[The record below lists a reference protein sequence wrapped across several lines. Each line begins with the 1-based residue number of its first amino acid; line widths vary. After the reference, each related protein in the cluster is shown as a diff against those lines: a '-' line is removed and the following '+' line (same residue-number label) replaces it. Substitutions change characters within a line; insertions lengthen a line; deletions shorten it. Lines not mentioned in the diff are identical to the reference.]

1 MTAPKAASIVALCA
15 GLVLGACVRGEGP
28 AIDAAVAAVT
38 GDPVIYVAIG
48 ASETSGVGTDDPF
61 TEAWPKV
68 LWRESLPEA
77 VLYDL
82 GRPGSTLAE
91 ALVEQAGQAAAL
103 GPDVVTV
110 WLNVNDMVEQVPVA
124 LYEQNLRR
132 MLEPLTQT
140 GATVL
145 VATTPRI
152 DSLPIY
158 LACRPDPPAA
168 GPSCP
173 APDVSLPTPAEVRAT
188 VAGFN
193 AAIERVAAETG
204 AIVVDL
210 QAYGD
215 APATNPE
222 WIAPDGFH
230 PSTDGAEAIAGA
242 FAEALPPEV
251 VQAASAPR

>member
-1 MTAPKAASIVALCA
+1 MTGPSATSMVALCA

-28 AIDAAVAAVT
+28 AIDAAAEPVT

-68 LWRESLPEA
+68 LWRESLSEA

-91 ALVEQAGQAAAL
+91 ALVEQAPQASAL
-103 GPDVVTV
+103 DPDVVTV
-110 WLNVNDMVEQVPVA
+110 WLNVNDLVRQVPAA
-124 LYEQNLRR
+124 LFEQDLRR

-140 GATVL
+140 GASVL

-158 LACRPDPPAA
+158 LACRPDPPAD

-173 APDVSLPTPAEVRAT
+173 APDVSLPTPAEVRAIVT
-188 VAGFN
+188 RYN

-215 APATNPE
+215 APKANPE

-230 PSTDGAEAIAGA
+230 PSTEGALAIADA
-242 FAEALPPEV
+242 FADVLPLEV

>member
-1 MTAPKAASIVALCA
+1 M
-15 GLVLGACVRGEGP
+15 RGEDP
-28 AIDAAVAAVT
+28 AIDPAAAPVT

-48 ASETSGVGTDDPF
+48 ASETSGVGTEDPF
-61 TEAWPKV
+61 TQAWPKV

-91 ALVEQAGQAAAL
+91 ALVEQAGQAGAL
-103 GPDVVTV
+103 DPDVVTI

-124 LYEQNLRR
+124 LYERDLRR
-132 MLEPLTQT
+132 MLEPLTRT
-140 GATVL
+140 GASVL

-158 LACRPDPPAA
+158 LACRPDPPAD

-173 APDVSLPTPAEVRAT
+173 APDISLPTPAEIQAI
-188 VAGFN
+188 VAGYN

-210 QAYGD
+210 QVYGD
-215 APATNPE
+215 APVTHPD

-230 PSTDGAEAIAGA
+230 PSADGARVIAET
-242 FAEALPPEV
+242 FAEALPPAIVE
-251 VQAASAPR
+251 AASAPR